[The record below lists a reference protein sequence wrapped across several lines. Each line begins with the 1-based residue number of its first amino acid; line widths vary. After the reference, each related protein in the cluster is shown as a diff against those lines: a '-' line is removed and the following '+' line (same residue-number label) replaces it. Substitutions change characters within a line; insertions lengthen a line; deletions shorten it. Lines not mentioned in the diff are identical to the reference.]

1 MDAAAA
7 AAQDMTAHFAAAR
20 RFMVDGQL
28 RPNKVTDPR
37 IVAAMLD
44 LPREQFLPP
53 GLAARAYQ
61 DEDVALPGGRAL
73 MEPMVLARLAQ
84 LLALRRGE
92 RALLLGAGTGYGAA
106 LLARM
111 GAAVTAVEDDAALL
125 TIARAALPA
134 VTEAGSVTL
143 VEASPA
149 AGHSAGAPY
158 DVILIE
164 GEVPAVPRPIL
175 EQLAEGGRLA
185 TVLRDR
191 PPARH
196 AILVRR
202 VGESFTTLPAFDC
215 ATTPLPAFLPGPH
228 FIF

>member
-1 MDAAAA
+1 MDAAA

-20 RFMVDGQL
+20 RFMVNGQL
-28 RPNKVTDPR
+28 RPNKVADPR
-37 IVAAMLD
+37 IIAAMLD

-53 GLAARAYQ
+53 GLVARAYQ

-92 RALLLGAGTGYGAA
+92 RALVLGAGTGYGAA

-125 TIARAALPA
+125 AIARAALPA
-134 VTEAGSVTL
+134 VTEAGSVTV
-143 VEASPA
+143 VEASPV
-149 AGHSAGAPY
+149 AGHAAGAPY

-202 VGESFTTLPAFDC
+202 VGESFTTLPEFDC
-215 ATTPLPAFLPGPH
+215 AATPLPAFLPAAH